1 MARGPSGEAVAS
13 PARSQV
19 RQDRVARRKRACY
32 RVASEGGAL
41 TFAAALR
48 GVWMGTTTKESH
60 FTTPMALVSL
70 AKRVAPLD
78 PRDGYRKR
86 GGRGD
91 GPPPGKGDTKS
102 KSEGEGKRG
111 D

>member
-1 MARGPSGEAVAS
+1 MD
-13 PARSQV
+13 PATRE
-19 RQDRVARRKRACY
+19 RY
-32 RVASEGGAL
+32 
-41 TFAAALR
+41 
-48 GVWMGTTTKESH
+48 
-60 FTTPMALVSL
+60 FTTPIAPNSL